1 MDQSNW
7 SVGVEYISMFHPNIP
22 PLILGMVNGYVATDT
37 VVVAEMA
44 EGGETRFASVTED
57 DIDILV
63 QNKDSEK
70 TQKEFQKPLLQ
81 FFVVIYLKKASAP
94 TLHLCHWKNYVNY

>member
-7 SVGVEYISMFHPNIP
+7 FIGVEYISMFHPNVP
-22 PLILGMVNGYVATDT
+22 PLILRMVNEYVATDR
-37 VVVAEMA
+37 VVVAEID

-63 QNKDSEK
+63 QNKDSENTK
-70 TQKEFQKPLLQ
+70 R
-81 FFVVIYLKKASAP
+81 ISKAAVAVFRG
-94 TLHLCHWKNYVNY
+94 Y